1 MRVFKNLWF
10 SHFAAK
16 EAISDDELRG
26 IVNQMEKK
34 YQSEQLMVCH
44 MEAEALCKIDAIDAA
59 RMREY
64 DEGCL
69 VPQEK
74 ASKKAPK
81 VLETGHPA
89 TA

>member
-1 MRVFKNLWF
+1 
-10 SHFAAK
+10 
-16 EAISDDELRG
+16 
-26 IVNQMEKK
+26 MEKK

-44 MEAEALCKIDAIDAA
+44 MEAEALYKIGAIDAA

-69 VPQEK
+69 VPQEN
-74 ASKKAPK
+74 ASMKAPK
-81 VLETGHPA
+81 AFEVADHPA

>member
-1 MRVFKNLWF
+1 MRDF
-10 SHFAAK
+10 
-16 EAISDDELRG
+16 
-26 IVNQMEKK
+26 
-34 YQSEQLMVCH
+34 
-44 MEAEALCKIDAIDAA
+44 
-59 RMREY
+59 

-81 VLETGHPA
+81 VLEAGHPA

>member
-1 MRVFKNLWF
+1 
-10 SHFAAK
+10 
-16 EAISDDELRG
+16 
-26 IVNQMEKK
+26 MEKK

-44 MEAEALCKIDAIDAA
+44 MEAEAMYKIGAIDAA

-81 VLETGHPA
+81 VLEAGRSAPP
-89 TA
+89 

>member
-1 MRVFKNLWF
+1 
-10 SHFAAK
+10 
-16 EAISDDELRG
+16 
-26 IVNQMEKK
+26 MEKK

-44 MEAEALCKIDAIDAA
+44 MEAESLYKIGAIDAA

-74 ASKKAPK
+74 TSRKAPK
-81 VLETGHPA
+81 VQEADHPA